1 MRVLSGDVPVP
12 ATLHRRPDEH
22 AVAATVVPP
31 IDAVLLR
38 YRLQL
43 FDSPIQRIAIHGFEQ
58 FDGLV
63 HGKIVLPVTST
74 VNGSLPLPALS
85 LAFQSVSR

>member
-1 MRVLSGDVPVP
+1 M
-12 ATLHRRPDEH
+12 
-22 AVAATVVPP
+22 PP

-43 FDSPIQRIAIHGFEQ
+43 FDAPIQRIAIHGFEQ

-63 HGKIVLPVTST
+63 HGKHSITHNIIRQWRLTFAAANQRKIACGEVAGKQNRIRP
-74 VNGSLPLPALS
+74 P
-85 LAFQSVSR
+85 